1 MVEVDKVSPVGAGSV
16 SAGRQGALVAE
27 PRPRPAPTLVNTN
40 LVITL
45 DWPSRPR
52 RNPLRNSVSSNDA
65 VCRTELGEEATKTRV
80 KTDTAEPPLAL
91 LSDMNNKELA
101 AAAPDIVNQTMK
113 LFGANLGDRTE
124 VERRQVGDDI

>member
-1 MVEVDKVSPVGAGSV
+1 MVQALSLLADK
-16 SAGRQGALVAE
+16 E
-27 PRPRPAPTLVNTN
+27 PSLLSHAPAPTLVNTN

-52 RNPLRNSVSSNDA
+52 RNSLRNSVSSNDA

-80 KTDTAEPPLAL
+80 KTDTAEPL
-91 LSDMNNKELA
+91 LPSDMKNKEQP
-101 AAAPDIVNQTMK
+101 AAAPDIVKQTMK

-124 VERRQVGDDI
+124 V

>member
-1 MVEVDKVSPVGAGSV
+1 MVQALSLLADK
-16 SAGRQGALVAE
+16 E
-27 PRPRPAPTLVNTN
+27 PSFLSHAPAPTLVNTN

-101 AAAPDIVNQTMK
+101 AAASDIVKQTMK

-124 VERRQVGDDI
+124 V

>member
-1 MVEVDKVSPVGAGSV
+1 MVQALSLLADK
-16 SAGRQGALVAE
+16 E
-27 PRPRPAPTLVNTN
+27 PSLLSHAPAPARTLVNTN

-52 RNPLRNSVSSNDA
+52 RNPLRNSVSSIYA

-80 KTDTAEPPLAL
+80 KTDTAEPPLP
-91 LSDMNNKELA
+91 SDMKNKE
-101 AAAPDIVNQTMK
+101 DIVKQTRQ

-124 VERRQVGDDI
+124 V

>member
-1 MVEVDKVSPVGAGSV
+1 LVQALSLLADK
-16 SAGRQGALVAE
+16 E
-27 PRPRPAPTLVNTN
+27 PSLLSHAPAPARTLVNTN

-52 RNPLRNSVSSNDA
+52 KNPLRNSVSSNDA

-101 AAAPDIVNQTMK
+101 AAAPDIVKQTMK

-124 VERRQVGDDI
+124 V

>member
-1 MVEVDKVSPVGAGSV
+1 MQALSLLADK
-16 SAGRQGALVAE
+16 E
-27 PRPRPAPTLVNTN
+27 PSLLSHAPAPTLVNTN

-52 RNPLRNSVSSNDA
+52 RNPLRNSVFSNDA

-80 KTDTAEPPLAL
+80 KTDTAEPL
-91 LSDMNNKELA
+91 LPSDMKNKEQP
-101 AAAPDIVNQTMK
+101 AAAPDIVKQTMK

-124 VERRQVGDDI
+124 V

>member
-1 MVEVDKVSPVGAGSV
+1 MLVQVLSLLADKAPSFLSHA
-16 SAGRQGALVAE
+16 
-27 PRPRPAPTLVNTN
+27 PAPTLVNTN

-52 RNPLRNSVSSNDA
+52 KNPLCNSVSSNDA

-101 AAAPDIVNQTMK
+101 KQTMK

-124 VERRQVGDDI
+124 V